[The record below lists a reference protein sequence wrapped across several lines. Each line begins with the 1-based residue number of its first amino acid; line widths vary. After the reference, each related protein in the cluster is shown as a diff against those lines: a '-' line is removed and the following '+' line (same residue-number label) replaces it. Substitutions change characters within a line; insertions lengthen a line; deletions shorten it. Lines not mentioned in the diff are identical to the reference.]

1 MKKNKE
7 KIKDNP
13 KEEDAFVGWFK
24 IEPYKPTDFDY
35 FLEKS
40 VGHGLIDEKTKFILD
55 YYNAEEKLSTP
66 DQKT

>member
-1 MKKNKE
+1 MKKNKDR
-7 KIKDNP
+7 IKDNH
-13 KEEDAFVGWFK
+13 KEEDAFVGWVQ

-35 FLEKS
+35 FLKKS
-40 VGHGLIDEKTKFILD
+40 VEHGLIDEKTKFILD